1 MATTPTLGTLLRH
14 LIECLDGA
22 VEEAYLRAGIDYK
35 PRYTPIVRA
44 LQALGPASIRAIS
57 QHAGITHSA
66 ASQSVT
72 DMSKRSLLVIAPG
85 VDARERII
93 SLSPAAEAML
103 PRVKQQWQITEAAAR
118 SLDAELGFSLPEVL
132 QKTLT
137 LLAERSFS
145 ERIDAERKKRKKP
158 VETSKR

>member
-1 MATTPTLGTLLRH
+1 MATLGTLLRH